1 MDIFKTPEAQSNA
14 MQAVPFKLD
23 KKLYPDVEE
32 TPYGYVYNVGKHSIT
47 DLGGERQKIMP
58 SHFDPNKNYGFSV
71 TIDGDEAFY
80 PSFEEAYKMIKGM

>member
-1 MDIFKTPEAQSNA
+1 MAFKTANDQVAA
-14 MQAVPFKLD
+14 MQYKPFVLD

-47 DLGGERQKIMP
+47 DLGRERQKIMP

-71 TIDGDEAFY
+71 TVGGDESYY
-80 PSFEEAYKMIKGM
+80 PSFEEAYKMIKGIK